1 MEATVQVALIGII
14 TTIVTT
20 LGVIVA
26 AIVNSK
32 RERSNAAESAMERTL
47 RERIVLRDEQLADLR
62 EDVADRDD
70 IIADRNAQIAER
82 DRRIEQLQENLRL
95 CREGRL

>member
-1 MEATVQVALIGII
+1 MEATVQVAIIGIF

-20 LGVIVA
+20 IGVVIA
-26 AIVNSK
+26 AIVNGK

-47 RERIVLRDEQLADLR
+47 RERITLRDEQLADAR
-62 EDVADRDD
+62 QDIADRDV
-70 IIADRNAQIAER
+70 IIAARDIELAER
-82 DRRIEQLQENLRL
+82 KRKIEQLEEHLRL